1 MQMLTCVVAAPQ
13 VPPPAAQPPPPGSP
27 PAAPAPHP
35 EAPAPETPAA
45 DPAAPAA
52 PAAANASAAA
62 SPAGASAADP
72 CKGTDMMACVTKIN
86 NQIKAAQELLNTVST
101 DLEKVIR
108 RVYTQH
114 TLELTSI
121 AGLFPTEN
129 PQIN

>member
-13 VPPPAAQPPPPGSP
+13 APPPAAQPPPPGSP

-52 PAAANASAAA
+52 PAAANASAANA
-62 SPAGASAADP
+62 SAAGSPAGADP

-86 NQIKAAQELLNTVST
+86 SQIKAAQELLNTVST
-101 DLEKVIR
+101 DLESSHGQSHAV
-108 RVYTQH
+108 VQ
-114 TLELTSI
+114 L
-121 AGLFPTEN
+121 N
-129 PQIN
+129 PQCKNCW